1 MKYKLLICATCGESG
16 IDEMEH
22 IGFCKV
28 QYEKGVR
35 LNAKVAEYE
44 VPRKI
49 RRLVTCPV
57 CGLSGRGRLFPRF
70 HFDKCKWTSKIV

>member
-1 MKYKLLICATCGESG
+1 MKYKLLICASCGESG
-16 IDEMEH
+16 IDEIKH
-22 IGFCKV
+22 VSFCK
-28 QYEKGVR
+28 QMYEKGPR

-57 CGLSGRGRLFPRF
+57 CGLFGRGRLFPRF